1 MRVKLLQ
8 VGPCASTVL
17 GRCGPFAAGTHGI
30 ETLGI
35 IRQDGFKAE
44 VTLPMSEVVVDV
56 TEALASVETEG
67 AQHDVPGIGTVAAI
81 ILAIDVEVMQVF
93 VAPVKDDL
101 DHGMELSQGVV
112 ASDQES
118 PPDERADASQDDAQL
133 IDVRVC
139 SVLVHEQSVRRNPL
153 CCKRSP
159 RYLAVP
165 YKFKIACSE
174 WPNDMTMVILRQD
187 SHENEEWAEN
197 C

>member
-1 MRVKLLQ
+1 MDYGLNRLSVPMIGMAQ
-8 VGPCASTVL
+8 VL
-17 GRCGPFAAGTHGI
+17 
-30 ETLGI
+30 
-35 IRQDGFKAE
+35 
-44 VTLPMSEVVVDV
+44 
-56 TEALASVETEG
+56 
-67 AQHDVPGIGTVAAI
+67 
-81 ILAIDVEVMQVF
+81 
-93 VAPVKDDL
+93 VAPVEDDL
-101 DHGMELSQGVV
+101 EHVVELCQGRV

-118 PPDERADASQDDAQL
+118 TPDERADASQDDTQL
-133 IDVRVC
+133 IDVWVC